1 MTSSKEMDAMTTAEL
16 LASIEELTGLPA
28 PPEDA
33 PDSEIYKWFVAGFY
47 LRSCRDAGN
56 DAERGKREAT
66 VYLLAECDEKFLSG
80 CRPYIEIAI
89 GRELTASES
98 AGKKAALAS

>member
-1 MTSSKEMDAMTTAEL
+1 MISSKEINAMSTAEL
-16 LASIEELTGLPA
+16 LAEIEEITGLPA

-47 LRSCRDAGN
+47 LRACRDAGN

-66 VYLLAECDEKFLSG
+66 EFLLAERDEKFLSG

-89 GRELTASES
+89 GRELTAGELRQ
-98 AGKKAALAS
+98 AGALAS